1 MLIDTKADVKSDLQG
16 KNFNFEL
23 NGKTFKALFS
33 DIYTDKIGSVVRE
46 IASNCRDSHV
56 EAGKADVPFDIKI
69 GSDGFGSNII
79 EFTDYGVGMS
89 KRDIKKGEIITEK
102 DIHLLSPG
110 DGFKWIEKSSVIGK
124 EAAMDIPKD
133 EIIYSKCLK

>member
-56 EAGKADVPFDIKI
+56 EAGKANVPFDIKI
-69 GSDGFGSNII
+69 GSNGLGSNII
-79 EFTDYGVGMS
+79 SFTDYGVGMS
-89 KRDIKKGEIITEK
+89 KRDIKKLFTSFFSSTKDKDNNAITETK
-102 DIHLLSPG
+102 FLM
-110 DGFKWIEKSSVIGK
+110 IETSRVL
-124 EAAMDIPKD
+124 MDFM
-133 EIIYSKCLK
+133 